1 MAGFGVDLEHCDVEI
16 REALFEL
23 LEQQS
28 RGDRHASR
36 IGKLKRKLGM

>member
-23 LEQQS
+23 VE
-28 RGDRHASR
+28 RRAKHDGHASR
-36 IGKLKRKLGM
+36 IAGLKKKLGM

>member
-16 REALFEL
+16 REAVFEL
-23 LEQQS
+23 LEQRG

-36 IGKLKRKLGM
+36 IAGLKQKLGA